1 LDGSA
6 VVTAEPEGGVNW
18 IRIAVG
24 ITRDPSIIGLSEA
37 VGVSVPTTTGHVV
50 GVLTS
55 MPEGCPTGDLSAVS
69 DATLEQWGLW
79 RGRRG
84 VFAAAF
90 RAHLCDAQGVV
101 RSWEKHNGASL
112 RRAQEASDRAKKWRE
127 ERKANAQRMRT
138 DCVANAPRE
147 SLRNETRRDDTTTT
161 NNQPIAPR
169 KRAAHGEGP
178 KFPHFPMPL
187 CLDMHA
193 LWVSKFGAVTVPVFR
208 KEFGPLFTIAEADRP
223 TTAPT
228 NAELLAALKSYVDL
242 APMGDGATFATV
254 RRAASVLSAI
264 ANARREYAEEP
275 ERRLDTVMRI
285 IHGRPR
291 LAA

>member
-1 LDGSA
+1 MARIRTIKPEFWHDEKLAPCDPLTRLVFLGLISAADDFGRVLDNERVLNAFMFPETSDSVREPLANLSRMGR
-6 VVTAEPEGGVNW
+6 VQRGKTASGQRVIQIVNW
-18 IRIAVG
+18 ERHQKVDKPQPKMAFPEIV
-24 ITRDPSIIGLSEA
+24 EA
-37 VGVSVPTTTGHVV
+37 IEDTDVRES
-50 GVLTS
+50 
-55 MPEGCPTGDLSAVS
+55 
-69 DATLEQWGLW
+69 
-79 RGRRG
+79 
-84 VFAAAF
+84 FAN
-90 RAHLCDAQGVV
+90 H
-101 RSWEKHNGASL
+101 S
-112 RRAQEASDRAKKWRE
+112 
-127 ERKANAQRMRT
+127 RT
-138 DCVANAPRE
+138 DREPLAPH
-147 SLRNETRRDDTTTT
+147 TTDPDLHTT
-161 NNQPIAPR
+161 DQRPIAPR